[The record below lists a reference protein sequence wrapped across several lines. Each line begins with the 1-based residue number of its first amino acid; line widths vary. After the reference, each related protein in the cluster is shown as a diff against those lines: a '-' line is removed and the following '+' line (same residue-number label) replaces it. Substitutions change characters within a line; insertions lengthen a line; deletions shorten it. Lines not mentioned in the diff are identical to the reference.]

1 MPGRLLAFVGR
12 NAPPFLA
19 GGVLLGLVL
28 PDLATAVRPALGPLV
43 ALLLGA
49 SLLRLDWSQLIAY
62 ARRPGAA
69 ALAAG
74 WQLVLSPVLVWGCT
88 LLAGLPA
95 GLAQALVINGAAPS
109 LVASVTLAQLLGLDA
124 PLAVLLVVA
133 TTLILPLTLT
143 PVLFLLLG
151 LDLAVDLTLF
161 LGRFALFIGL
171 PFAAAWCLRLL
182 LPGEAID
189 RHGELLD
196 GANVVILVL
205 AALAMM
211 DGVTARLLAAPMTVA
226 LFLAAAVAFNAG
238 FQALGTLLYW
248 RRGRRTAFSMG
259 LSLGN
264 RNMALM
270 LVLTGGLL
278 GPDLALYVAMA
289 QIPVYL
295 LPLVAKPLYGRLL
308 RA

>member
-1 MPGRLLAFVGR
+1 MPGRLLALVGR
-12 NAPPFLA
+12 NAPPYLA
-19 GGVLLGLVL
+19 GGVFLGLVL

-43 ALLLGA
+43 ALLLVV
-49 SLLRLDWSQLIAY
+49 SLLRLDWAQLIAY

-88 LLAGLPA
+88 LLAGLPV

-109 LVASVTLAQLLGLDA
+109 LVASVALAQLLGLDA

-133 TTLILPLTLT
+133 TTLVLPLTLT
-143 PVLFLLLG
+143 LVLFLLLG
-151 LDLAVDLTLF
+151 LDLAVDLVSF
-161 LGRFALFIGL
+161 LGRFAVFIGL
-171 PFAAAWCLRLL
+171 PFAAAWTLRRH
-182 LPGEAID
+182 LPSGLIERNAE
-189 RHGELLD
+189 RLD
-196 GANVVILVL
+196 GVNVVILVF

-226 LFLAAAVAFNAG
+226 LFLAAAVSFNAT
-238 FQALGTLLYW
+238 FQALGAAIYW

-270 LVLTGGLL
+270 LVLTGGIL

-289 QIPVYL
+289 QVPVYL
-295 LPLVAKPLYGRLL
+295 LPLIAKPLYGWLL

>member
-1 MPGRLLAFVGR
+1 MPGRLLAFLGR

-43 ALLLGA
+43 ALLLGV

-62 ARRPGAA
+62 ARRPGTAV
-69 ALAAG
+69 LAAG
-74 WQLVLSPVLVWGCT
+74 WQLVLSPLLVWGCA
-88 LLAGLPA
+88 LLAGLPP

-109 LVASVTLAQLLGLDA
+109 LVASVALAQLLGLDA

-133 TTLILPLTLT
+133 TTLVLPLTLT
-143 PVLFLLLG
+143 PVLFLLL
-151 LDLAVDLTLF
+151 DLELTIDVVAF

-171 PFAAAWCLRLL
+171 PFAAAWGLRLL
-182 LPGEAID
+182 LPDDVIERNGA
-189 RHGELLD
+189 LLD

-211 DGVTARLLAAPMTVA
+211 DGVTARLFAAPMTVA

-238 FQALGTLLYW
+238 FQALGAVLYW

-308 RA
+308 RG